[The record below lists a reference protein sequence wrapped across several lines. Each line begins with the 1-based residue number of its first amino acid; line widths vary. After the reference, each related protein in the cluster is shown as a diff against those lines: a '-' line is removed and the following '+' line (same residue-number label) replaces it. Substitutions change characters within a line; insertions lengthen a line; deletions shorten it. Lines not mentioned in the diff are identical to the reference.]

1 MRARA
6 GGASI
11 MYLPRGCFRYER
23 PWLKDEGRRTSEPPY
38 LEAEATPHA
47 LVCKRG
53 WGLCEGGIRRNED
66 EPELGEG
73 CVLPPNKGDARAR
86 EPAGDTGEE
95 ARRTEESRP
104 S

>member
-1 MRARA
+1 MRARV
-6 GGASI
+6 GGASV

-23 PWLKDEGRRTSEPPY
+23 PWLKDEGRRTPKPPY
-38 LEAEATPHA
+38 LKAEATQRT

-73 CVLPPNKGDARAR
+73 CVLPPNKSRPEA
-86 EPAGDTGEE
+86 PAPQGGEQGKGG
-95 ARRTEESRP
+95 TEESRP

>member
-1 MRARA
+1 
-6 GGASI
+6 

-23 PWLKDEGRRTSEPPY
+23 PWLKDEGRRTPEAQVFK
-38 LEAEATPHA
+38 AEATLRT
-47 LVCKRG
+47 LVCNGG